1 MVVDQKE
8 TLEEVEQKRPNAFS
22 LLKNRDFSALFIGG
36 FISNIGTWFTYVA
49 VIFLAIEITSH
60 LSPTEST
67 QAVALLTTCTLLPM
81 LVLGPLAGALVD
93 KFDRK
98 KVMVFADFL
107 GASAALALFFAT
119 QMWHL
124 YLFMIFSSSVKQ
136 FFYPARTASIPRVVK
151 QEQLL
156 SANGFIQT
164 TNQIAR
170 MVGPLLAGFIA
181 DGLGL
186 RIAFLFDAAS
196 YIVSAVLIL
205 IIKTNLKPPQN
216 GEKVNV
222 RSVLTGMKD
231 GFKITFTDKI
241 ISFVVIT
248 FGITILAVGA
258 IDPVAVPYLNFEFGL
273 GERDFGILM
282 SVSAV
287 SGVIA
292 AVILSIKGQLKKKLR
307 FMAISILALGF
318 SVAVLSFSP
327 FVVAPIVWLYL
338 GLCLIGFTNVGF
350 SIPFATLLQTIVKNE
365 NLGKVS
371 GVIDMIMTGASLLA
385 SLLAVALTGFI
396 SISILLGIVAA
407 IVLLAGI
414 GSLVTIKVKNLEGI
428 THEREEDMKLVLKTK
443 EVIVPEITLERVSS
457 DLNSPSS
464 SSD

>member
-1 MVVDQKE
+1 MVEKQIE
-8 TLEEVEQKRPNAFS
+8 TMEEVEQKKPNAFV

-36 FISNIGTWFTYVA
+36 FISNIGSWFTFVA
-49 VIFLAIEITSH
+49 VVFLAIEITAH
-60 LSPTEST
+60 LTPTEST
-67 QAVALLTTCTLLPM
+67 QAVALLTTCSLLPM

-93 KFDRK
+93 KVDRK

-107 GASAALALFFAT
+107 GASAAVALFFST

-124 YLFMIFSSSVKQ
+124 YLFMIFNSSVRQ

-170 MVGPLLAGFIA
+170 MIGPLLAGFIA
-181 DGLGL
+181 AGLGL

-196 YIVSAVLIL
+196 YVASAILII

-216 GEKVNV
+216 GERVNV
-222 RSVLTGMKD
+222 RSVLVGMRD

-241 ISFVVIT
+241 ISFLVIS

-258 IDPVAVPYLNFEFGL
+258 IDPVAVPYLNFVFGL
-273 GERDFGILM
+273 GEKDFGILM

-292 AVILSIKGQLKKKLR
+292 AVILSIRGQLKNKLR
-307 FMAISILALGF
+307 FMAISILALAL

-371 GVIDMIMTGASLLA
+371 GIIDMIMTAASLVA

-407 IVLLAGI
+407 IVLVAGI

-428 THEREEDMKLVLKTK
+428 AQTREQEMKIVTDSK
-443 EVIVPEITLERVSS
+443 EGIPESIIKDKEISETPTLI
-457 DLNSPSS
+457 PST
-464 SSD
+464 D

>member
-1 MVVDQKE
+1 MNEKQIEKQE
-8 TLEEVEQKRPNAFS
+8 KFEQKKPSAFI

-49 VIFLAIEITSH
+49 VVFLAIEITSH

-81 LVLGPLAGALVD
+81 LVLGPLAGALGD

-98 KVMVFADFL
+98 KVMIFADFL

-170 MVGPLLAGFIA
+170 MIGPLLAGFIA

-196 YIVSAVLIL
+196 YIVSAVLI
-205 IIKTNLKPPQN
+205 ITIKTNLKPPQN
-216 GEKVNV
+216 GEKVKV
-222 RSVLTGMKD
+222 KSVLVGMKD

-241 ISFVVIT
+241 IGFVVIT
-248 FGITILAVGA
+248 FGIIHLAVGA
-258 IDPVAVPYLNFEFGL
+258 IDPVAVPYLNYVFGL
-273 GERDFGILM
+273 GEKDFGILM

-287 SGVIA
+287 SGVLA
-292 AVILSIKGQLKKKLR
+292 AVILSIKGQLKNKLR

-318 SVAVLSFSP
+318 SIAVLSFSP

-338 GLCLIGFTNVGF
+338 GLCLVGFTNVGF
-350 SIPFATLLQTIVKNE
+350 SIPFATLLQTVVKNE

-371 GVIDMIMTGASLLA
+371 GVIDMIITAASLVA

-396 SISILLGIVAA
+396 SISILLGIVAT
-407 IVLLAGI
+407 IVLLSGV
-414 GSLVTIKVKNLEGI
+414 GSLVTIKVKNLEVI
-428 THEREEDMKLVLKTK
+428 AQTREQEMKKIAELK
-443 EVIVPEITLERVSS
+443 EVIPEVVIKERDLIDTL
-457 DLNSPSS
+457 SPQL
-464 SSD
+464 DMD